1 MGGGI
6 NDFGSRHHIGLAH
19 HAYPF
24 SSNYPNSYR
33 KQKAPKTTKTARAK
47 AFMTA
52 VMDKDEQ
59 VQLPPQ
65 YCENLL
71 KEVNELN
78 IKSLLEESDG
88 MRQYLIDQTYK

>member
-6 NDFGSRHHIGLAH
+6 NDFGSRHIGLA

-24 SSNYPNSYR
+24 SSKYPNSYR
-33 KQKAPKTTKTARAK
+33 KQMAQKTTKTDRAK
-47 AFMTA
+47 AFMTT

-59 VQLPPQ
+59 AQLPPK

-71 KEVNELN
+71 KEMNELN
-78 IKSLLEESDG
+78 IKSLLEQSDD
-88 MRQYLIDQTYK
+88 MRQYLIDKTYK